1 MIDLGMCGV
10 EKADGSRCFKQC
22 AHGDTMC
29 KLHRTVATRREQ
41 NRRGRLIWEEVL
53 DMLWGIGG
61 RVEDFNQITELVDN
75 HLDAGWITQEIH
87 DDLLLQ
93 LHEEWMFYRNQRLI
107 PTAKA
112 TTELQRLA
120 LDNQNVHTKEVNKQT
135 SDAQAYLLETPIP
148 PGQKTLEEIELA
160 WRGKDTKKVMK
171 DIRQFCEISE
181 REFLLYKRVLDG
193 LWARIQAHSEK
204 DELIQRLWEETSE
217 SVGKCYQGHMSRL
230 GNVMVGF
237 TEEVKAEV
245 SLGEILQQRMG
256 AIAAK
261 DVSVLHKVT
270 EAWFAM
276 EELKVPHE
284 ERNAWIEAF

>member
-1 MIDLGMCGV
+1 MIDLDMCGV
-10 EKADGSRCFKQC
+10 EKADGSRCAKRC
-22 AHGDTMC
+22 AHGDIMC
-29 KLHRTVATRREQ
+29 KFHRTVATRREQ
-41 NRRGRLIWEEVL
+41 NRRGGLIWGEVL

-61 RVEDFNQITELVDN
+61 RVEDFNQITELVDH
-75 HLDAGWITQEIH
+75 HLDAGWISQDIH

-93 LHEEWMFYRNQRLI
+93 LRDEWAFYRNQRLI

-120 LDNQNVHTKEVNKQT
+120 LDNQNVHTKEVTKQT
-135 SDAQAYLLETPIP
+135 SDAQTYLLETPIP
-148 PGQKTLEEIELA
+148 PGQKTLEEIELV
-160 WRGKDTKKVMK
+160 WRGKNTKNVMK
-171 DIRQFCEISE
+171 DIRQFCKVTEYD
-181 REFLLYKRVLDG
+181 FLYKRVLDG
-193 LWARIQAHSEK
+193 LWARIQTHSEK

-237 TEEVKAEV
+237 TEEVNTEI

-270 EAWFAM
+270 EAWSVM
-276 EELKVPHE
+276 EELKVPQE
-284 ERNAWIEAF
+284 QRNAWIDAF